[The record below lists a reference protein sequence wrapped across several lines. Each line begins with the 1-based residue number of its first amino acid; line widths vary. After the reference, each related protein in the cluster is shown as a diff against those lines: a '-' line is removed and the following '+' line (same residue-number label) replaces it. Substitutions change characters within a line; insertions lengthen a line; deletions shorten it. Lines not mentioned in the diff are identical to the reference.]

1 VDMEIRETE
10 VRAKGVTDINKNIEI
25 KETEIT
31 IHSTSQK
38 NKIFSLVQVI
48 KNQILEE
55 ITILIY

>member
-1 VDMEIRETE
+1 MEIRETE

>member
-1 VDMEIRETE
+1 MEIKETE
-10 VRAKGVTDINKNIEI
+10 VREKGVTDINKNIEI
-25 KETEIT
+25 KEIEIT

-55 ITILIY
+55 ITTLIY